1 MQGPVKSISRRLL
14 ASWARARGVLPHRLN
29 DILFALPTHAV
40 TDTPALAA
48 REGWAWTDLG
58 PNTMVEPEIAG
69 GDPRAIE
76 RLRGELVSAGRPQR
90 AFAAVI
96 PRGRV
101 LGIACS
107 ALAPTGA
114 VLTDV
119 CPHAGIEARFHRAL
133 SSAPAARWPRRLAG
147 RSVLIGAIGH
157 GNFYH
162 WMFDVLPR
170 IGLAG
175 RAGFGSVDRWIVA
188 RSKLAVSHELL
199 SRCGVERSRIHEIGR
214 GGHVECDELVV
225 TSAPGAICEP
235 TPASAEF
242 VRSTL
247 GRPRASSAD
256 QPGRRIYVA
265 RRGRRKVLNEDAIRP
280 VLARAGFEFVAME
293 GLPLDAQID
302 AFAGASVIVAPHG
315 AALAHLVHAARGATL
330 VELFPSEYLNASFY
344 ALAGACGV
352 RYAALLGQPDPGGRG
367 APSMRDYTVGPE
379 ELARL
384 LDQLGIR

>member
-1 MQGPVKSISRRLL
+1 MQGSVKSISRRIL
-14 ASWARARGVLPHRLN
+14 ASWARARGVLPHGLN
-29 DILFALPTHAV
+29 DLLFALPTHAV

-48 REGWAWTDLG
+48 REGWVWTDLG
-58 PNTMVEPEIAG
+58 SNTLVEPEIAG
-69 GDPRAIE
+69 GDPRVIE

-107 ALAPTGA
+107 AVAPTGA
-114 VLTDV
+114 VLADV
-119 CPHAGIEARFHRAL
+119 SPHAGIEPRFHRAL

-170 IGLAG
+170 IGLVA
-175 RAGFGSVDRWIVA
+175 RSEFGSIDRWLVA
-188 RSKLAVSHELL
+188 RSKLSVSRELL
-199 SRCGVERSRIHEIGR
+199 ARCGIDPSTVVEIGR
-214 GGHVECDELVV
+214 GGHIECDELVV

-242 VRSTL
+242 VRTVL
-247 GRPRASSAD
+247 GRPGASCAAV
-256 QPGRRIYVA
+256 PGRRIYVA
-265 RRGRRKVLNEDAIRP
+265 RKGRRKVLNENALQP
-280 VLARAGFEFVAME
+280 VLARAGFEMIAME
-293 GLPLDAQID
+293 GMPLDAQID
-302 AFAGASVIVAPHG
+302 AIAGASVIVAPHG

-330 VELFPSEYLNASFY
+330 VELFPSDYINASFY
-344 ALAGACGV
+344 ALAGACGI
-352 RYAALLGQPDPGGRG
+352 RYAALLGQPDPNGRG
-367 APSMRDYTVGPE
+367 APSVRDYTVRPE
-379 ELARL
+379 DLAVILGELSSR
-384 LDQLGIR
+384 